1 MEIALASDF
10 GIYELSPESMEE
22 QMAKLEAAGI
32 THVHWA
38 HDWDYE
44 YIYSK
49 WEMIQIKEILDRH
62 HLKVKAV
69 HATEG
74 NTRCRVIN
82 GQPVFVNRRR
92 MNDFRKDFTSPNEYN
107 RLAGVE
113 LLLNRVDLAKIVGAD
128 EIVTHMVIPYEDF
141 ENIPGFKEKYW
152 EQVYKSFDEM
162 ESYCRAMGIRIAVE
176 NMICTPKKYQ
186 YEKFD
191 RLFERYSPDYIGL
204 CYDSGHSIITIED
217 DETREPDWKF
227 LERYKDRLIAM
238 HLDDNLGIDY
248 SLSEDIDGAIQKSDK
263 HWIPFKGIASW
274 EKICE
279 LIADSPYE
287 LPLLLEIVVPKGT
300 VEEEMAGLA
309 EAKAVGEKLTN
320 MVLEYRNK
328 K

>member
-10 GIYELSPESMEE
+10 GIYELSPESMDE
-22 QMAKLEAAGI
+22 QMAKLEKAGI

-44 YIYSK
+44 YIYSQ
-49 WEMIQIKEILDRH
+49 WEMLQIKEILEKH
-62 HLKVKAV
+62 HLQVKAV

-82 GQPVFVNRRR
+82 GQPVFVNRTR
-92 MNDFRKDFTSPNEYN
+92 MCDFRKDFTSPHEYN

-113 LLLNRVDLAKIVGAD
+113 LLLNRVDLAALVGAK

-141 ENIPGFKEKYW
+141 ENIPGFKENYW
-152 EQVYKSFDEM
+152 KQVYKSFDAM
-162 ESYCRAMGIRIAVE
+162 EPYCRAKGIRIAVE

-191 RLFERYSPDYIGL
+191 RLFERYSADYVGL
-204 CYDSGHSIITIED
+204 CYDSGHSLITIED
-217 DETREPDWKF
+217 DSNKEPDWKL

-248 SLSEDIDGAIQKSDK
+248 SLSKDIDGAIQKSDK

-274 EKICE
+274 DKICE
-279 LIADSPYE
+279 LIAASPYE
-287 LPLLLEIVVPKGT
+287 LPLLLEIVVPKDT
-300 VEEEMAGLA
+300 IEAEMAGLA

-320 MVLEYRNK
+320 MVLSYRNK
-328 K
+328 